1 MSLCGRLI
9 IFFSIES
16 CYVMVYKA
24 KIDIQFAE
32 KYWLYKTWPKE
43 ILSLG
48 NATTALITQLIDHFS
63 LWKLKIKVIET
74 ESLNILE
81 LMQFWECEEFLC
93 MHCLNETL
101 YFLSSTLGWRMWRT
115 TRDLVCSSGI
125 HDNNILPVKNIFE
138 SGKFII
144 VSYEGG

>member
-1 MSLCGRLI
+1 
-9 IFFSIES
+9 
-16 CYVMVYKA
+16 MVYKA

-63 LWKLKIKVIET
+63 LWKLQIKVIET

-81 LMQFWECEEFLC
+81 LMQLI
-93 MHCLNETL
+93 LRV
-101 YFLSSTLGWRMWRT
+101 WRVYMYALPERH
-115 TRDLVCSSGI
+115 I
-125 HDNNILPVKNIFE
+125 IL
-138 SGKFII
+138 FIVDFGMADVTHYSWFGLLI
-144 VSYEGG
+144 WYPW